1 MMKASSCRGPQHQ
14 PIATPSSSPRFLSIQ
29 NKTKA
34 QEELFVLKSE
44 EEYDGSRRRSRPPYQ
59 SKKSSFKPVESDQ
72 FQIGTRSATLVRWLS
87 GWYRFL
93 TARIS
98 PGCMMFSMPSW
109 AGAAISA
116 TSF

>member
-34 QEELFVLKSE
+34 EEELFVLKSE
-44 EEYDGSRRRSRPPYQ
+44 EENDGSRRRSRPPYQ

-72 FQIGTRSATLVRWLS
+72 FQIGTRTGYGAGMFLS
-87 GWYRFL
+87 RSNAL
-93 TARIS
+93 
-98 PGCMMFSMPSW
+98 C
-109 AGAAISA
+109 
-116 TSF
+116 

>member
-44 EEYDGSRRRSRPPYQ
+44 EENDGSRRRSRPPYQ

-72 FQIGTRSATLVRWLS
+72 FQIGTRNVKSYNANHAT
-87 GWYRFL
+87 FL
-93 TARIS
+93 NRS
-98 PGCMMFSMPSW
+98 DG
-109 AGAAISA
+109 
-116 TSF
+116 